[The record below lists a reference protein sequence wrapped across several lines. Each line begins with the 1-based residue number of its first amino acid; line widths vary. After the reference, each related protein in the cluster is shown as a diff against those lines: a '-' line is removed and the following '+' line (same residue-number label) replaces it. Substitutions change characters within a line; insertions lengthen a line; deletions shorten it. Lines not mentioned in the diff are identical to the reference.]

1 MTGLQCSVVL
11 NGHLPTLCRT
21 TPGFGVL
28 ERSWLISGKGVTW
41 NRNGKTSEDVQ
52 IVVMGKTGYGKS
64 TLLNRLVGEDV
75 FRTSDTQA
83 CTRRME
89 SADFPLLFGRNQY
102 FSLADLPGIGEH
114 PQRDREYI
122 DLYRRTLRQASL
134 VVYVLRADQRDFSK
148 DEWAFSELFPTDVQ
162 RSKVVVAL
170 NAVDKIEPLC
180 RSLPFQLFPE
190 QVRNLV
196 RKIRTV
202 SSTLKIEEHQIVPVS
217 AEEGY
222 GIKDLVESMMR
233 GVSPL
238 ISGSA

>member
-1 MTGLQCSVVL
+1 MERLQCNVVL
-11 NGHLPTLCRT
+11 KGDLPALCQSL
-21 TPGFGVL
+21 PGFRVL
-28 ERSWLISGKGVTW
+28 ERSSLIPGKGVTW
-41 NRNGKTSEDVQ
+41 NRSGKTSEELQ
-52 IVVMGKTGYGKS
+52 IIVMGKTGYGKS
-64 TLLNRLVGEDV
+64 TLLNRLAGRNV

-83 CTRRME
+83 CTRQME
-89 SADFPLLFGRNQY
+89 SVDFPLPYGRNQY
-102 FSLADLPGIGEH
+102 FSLADLPGIGEN

-202 SSTLKIEEHQIVPVS
+202 SSTLKIDEHQIVPVS

>member
-1 MTGLQCSVVL
+1 M
-11 NGHLPTLCRT
+11 
-21 TPGFGVL
+21 
-28 ERSWLISGKGVTW
+28 
-41 NRNGKTSEDVQ
+41 
-52 IVVMGKTGYGKS
+52 
-64 TLLNRLVGEDV
+64 
-75 FRTSDTQA
+75 
-83 CTRRME
+83 
-89 SADFPLLFGRNQY
+89 
-102 FSLADLPGIGEH
+102 
-114 PQRDREYI
+114 
-122 DLYRRTLRQASL
+122 
-134 VVYVLRADQRDFSK
+134 
-148 DEWAFSELFPTDVQ
+148 
-162 RSKVVVAL
+162 VVAL